1 MLLLLFRIG
10 ETWYG
15 LDARQ
20 VQQVVPHVPL
30 TTCPGMPASVAGI
43 FTYRGSLVPVLDLG
57 LLLGTT
63 PCARRLSTRIIVVP
77 WRKDRGIRR
86 SLGLLAESVTGMT
99 QVREDEATPGQ
110 SCLADSASPDVL
122 AVPHRPMVRCLRVE
136 GLLTPEAEQQL
147 FAQVGRG

>member
-30 TTCPGMPASVAGI
+30 TTCSGMPASVAGI

-77 WRKDRGIRR
+77 WREDRGIRR
-86 SLGLLAESVTGMT
+86 SLGLLAESVTGM
-99 QVREDEATPGQ
+99 
-110 SCLADSASPDVL
+110 LAAH
-122 AVPHRPMVRCLRVE
+122 HRPMVRCLRVE

>member
-57 LLLGTT
+57 LLLGTM

-77 WRKDRGIRR
+77 WREDRGIRR

-110 SCLADSASPDVL
+110 SCFADSASPDVM
-122 AVPHRPMVRCLRVE
+122 AAHHRPMVRCLQVE

-147 FAQVGRG
+147 FAKVGRG